1 MNQNSHIDNLT
12 NLYIKVYGHSPENVV
27 LMPRSG
33 SSRVYYRI
41 ISNQKSCIGTFNDD
55 VRENETFIYLSNH
68 FGCKNIPVPRI
79 LGISVCKKYYLQTDL
94 GTLSLYDIITDTGSD
109 SLAIEGLIRNSI
121 TNLAKFN
128 VLGFNGIDPAKLYP
142 VSYFNAKSVMWDMYY
157 FKYCF
162 LKPSGITFD
171 EAELE
176 KVFDYLKEKV
186 LSGDNQFLQFRDFQ
200 SRNIMISGQESYFID
215 FQGARIG
222 SGLYDLASF
231 LYQAKANFSDSL
243 RQECLLHYTDE
254 ISKYRPIDRNALI
267 SLFPYMA
274 IFRILQTLG
283 AYGFR
288 GLVERK
294 AHFIQSIPLALQNL
308 ANLLMSLDDTRL
320 SYLSHLQLELS
331 QMFKVE
337 HFNGFDG
344 LSVQVYSFS
353 IKNGYPPLNPE
364 HGGGFV
370 FDCRFLPNPGQ
381 LDEYKS
387 YTGLDEPVINYL
399 NSLDEVRI
407 FCDKAFTL
415 VKSAIDKYLSRNF
428 KHLSVGFGCTGGQ
441 HRSVYCAEQLIKYL
455 KSNYGSS
462 NIQVLVKH
470 IELEKR

>member
-1 MNQNSHIDNLT
+1 MSHNSHIDNLT
-12 NLYIKVYGHSPENVV
+12 NLYIQVYGHSPESVV

-33 SSRVYYRI
+33 SARIYYRI
-41 ISNQKSCIGTFNDD
+41 ISSQKSCIGTFNDD

-68 FGCKNIPVPRI
+68 LTNSNIPVPKI
-79 LGISVCKKYYLQTDL
+79 LGVSVCKKYYLQTDL
-94 GTLSLYDIITDTGSD
+94 GSLSLYDIITDTGSN
-109 SLAIEGLIRNSI
+109 SIVVESLIRQAVC
-121 TNLAKFN
+121 NLAKFN
-128 VLGFNGIDPAKLYP
+128 VLGYNGIDPTKLYP
-142 VSYFNAKSVMWDMYY
+142 VSHFDAKSVMWDMYY

-162 LKPSGITFD
+162 LKPSGMIFD

-176 KVFDYLKEKV
+176 KVFDYLQEIV
-186 LSGDNQFLQFRDFQ
+186 LNGDNQLLQFRDFQ
-200 SRNIMISGQESYFID
+200 SRNIMISGEELYFID

-231 LYQAKANFSDSL
+231 LYQAKANLSDSL
-243 RQECLLHYTDE
+243 RQECLLLYLDE
-254 ISKYRPIDRNALI
+254 ISKYRPIDRSALI

-308 ANLLMSLDDTRL
+308 AYLLESLDNNRL
-320 SYLSHLQLELS
+320 LYLSHLQLELS
-331 QMFKVE
+331 QMYKVE

-344 LSVQVYSFS
+344 LTVQIYSFS

-370 FDCRFLPNPGQ
+370 FDCRYLPNPGQ
-381 LDEYKS
+381 IDEYKNL
-387 YTGLDEPVINYL
+387 TGLDEPVSNYL
-399 NSLDEVRI
+399 NSLGEVKS
-407 FCDKAFTL
+407 FCDNAFTL
-415 VKSAIDKYLSRNF
+415 VKSATDRYLSRNF

-441 HRSVYCAEQLIKYL
+441 HRSVFCAEQLVKYL
-455 KSNYGSS
+455 KTNYGSS
-462 NIQVLVKH
+462 NIKVLVKH